1 MFITFFADGKP
12 KAEKMIVDGEID
24 DQSVKN
30 YTSTRDHYEQIEAP
44 KIPERIVSDTKNS
57 ITAVK
62 QFERSGEN
70 TLYNHRKQITQVGEF
85 RDGRLWNGNW
95 NRYDQSG
102 KLLKVEVYRE
112 GKFAGY
118 GSIEEADK

>member
-1 MFITFFADGKP
+1 
-12 KAEKMIVDGEID
+12 
-24 DQSVKN
+24 
-30 YTSTRDHYEQIEAP
+30 IEAP

-85 RDGRLWNGNW
+85 RDGRLWNGKW

-102 KLLKVEVYRE
+102 KLLKVEVYQE

-118 GSIEEADK
+118 GSIEEAGK